1 MDNNN
6 FENNN
11 VENVT
16 YDYSVQENPGDGNK
30 GGNALAIVSL
40 VCGILAVVCCCI
52 PFAYW
57 LCTPLGIAA
66 IVCGI
71 IGLKKGQT
79 KGMCIAGI
87 VCGGLGCV
95 LFVVNLVSS
104 IFFATTGALSDMM
117 NF

>member
-79 KGMCIAGI
+79 KGMCLAGI
-87 VCGGLGCV
+87 LCGGLGCV
-95 LFVVNLVSS
+95 LFVVNLISS
-104 IFFATTGALSDMM
+104 IFMATSGALDSM
-117 NF
+117 F

>member
-40 VCGILAVVCCCI
+40 VCGILAVVC
-52 PFAYW
+52 
-57 LCTPLGIAA
+57 
-66 IVCGI
+66 
-71 IGLKKGQT
+71 
-79 KGMCIAGI
+79 
-87 VCGGLGCV
+87 
-95 LFVVNLVSS
+95 
-104 IFFATTGALSDMM
+104 
-117 NF
+117 

>member
-1 MDNNN
+1 MD
-6 FENNN
+6 NNN

-79 KGMCIAGI
+79 KGLCIAGI

-95 LFVVNLVSS
+95 LFVVNLISS
-104 IFFATTGALSDMM
+104 IVMATSGALDSM
-117 NF
+117 F